1 MKASH
6 AWLRELSGI
15 DASPNEI
22 AERLSLAGVEVEA
35 ITSHGH
41 DLDRVVIAEVKGAR
55 PHPTREKLTL
65 VRVWNGREERE
76 IVCGAPNVPGVGA
89 RVVLAEIGAVL
100 PKSVVHPK
108 GLELAPR
115 EVAGVAS
122 HGMLCSEAEL
132 GIGDDADGILV
143 LDPLLSGRVG
153 MSVADALSLRDS
165 IFDISLTPNRA
176 DCLGHIGIAREI
188 ALLFGA
194 SFETLPL
201 PPPQRILSVDAQG
214 AQGATVPLLD
224 PGYAHPGDTLDL
236 VQPVSG
242 QPVAVAVTIAA
253 PERCSRYLGLVLEVP
268 RVERAPFWM
277 RYRLHLLGQR
287 SIDAVVDTTN
297 YVLLETGH
305 PIHAFDLD
313 AIARVSSKPSIVV
326 RVAHPGE
333 LLVTLDSIERTLTSD
348 DLVIADADK
357 PLALAGVMGGAKSAV
372 RHGTRS
378 ILLEVAHFDPR
389 SVRRSSRRHGL
400 HTEASHR
407 FERGVDPRGLERV
420 MRRAAQLFCSA
431 ASAASTPYASDARA
445 RSIEPALIALRP
457 RHIDGLLGDRVDEA
471 TSRKILEGIGCE
483 IESASESWRVT
494 APTFRPDLTRP
505 EDLIEEIARVR
516 GYDRIPSRLAL
527 RPPRAEA
534 DDPRFTLIRTLRQ
547 AAAAAGLWEAVNL
560 AFLSRRELE
569 LAKAPMEVIE
579 LSNPLSEE
587 RAVMRTSLVPGLLGD
602 VARAQRHQASRALLF
617 EVGRTYHPTSS
628 NVRGVDERHVL
639 AWVLSGPRESWLGDS
654 EPFDFYDGKG
664 VAQAILRAV
673 GLRAETVRDEE
684 LSKSAPWLHPRR
696 GARIVVGGR
705 NLGAL
710 GEIHPDVAEGFEMIG
725 RPVFASIDLDIV
737 VELAM
742 KTGLP
747 KARPLFKLPAVF
759 RDLAVVVS
767 EETMSSDVEAAIHA
781 ASPWVERA
789 HIFDVYRG
797 KPVPSGQKSLAFR
810 IAYRDANATLTDAR
824 VEQVHA
830 KVVETIRERFGGA
843 LRS

>member
-22 AERLSLAGVEVEA
+22 AERLTLAGVEVEA
-35 ITSHGH
+35 ITSYG
-41 DLDRVVIAEVKGAR
+41 DGFDRVVIAEVRGAR

-65 VRVWNGREERE
+65 VRIWNGREERE
-76 IVCGAPNVPGVGA
+76 IVCGAPNVPSAGA

-100 PKSVVHPK
+100 PTSAVHPK
-108 GLELAPR
+108 GLEIAPR

-132 GIGDDADGILV
+132 GLGDDADGILV
-143 LDPLLSGRVG
+143 FDPLLSGKVG
-153 MSVADALSLRDS
+153 APIADALSLRDS
-165 IFDISLTPNRA
+165 ILEISLTPNRA

-188 ALLFGA
+188 SLLFGA
-194 SFETLPL
+194 RFERPSL
-201 PPPQRILSVDAQG
+201 PPPQRILSVDASG
-214 AQGATVPLLD
+214 AQGATIPVLD
-224 PGYAHPGDTLDL
+224 PEHMHPGDTLDL
-236 VQPVSG
+236 VQPMPG
-242 QPVAVAVTIAA
+242 QPVAVPVTIAA

-305 PIHAFDLD
+305 PIHAFDLN
-313 AIARVSSKPSIVV
+313 AIARVSGQPTIIV
-326 RVAHPGE
+326 RMARPGE
-333 LLVTLDSIERTLTSD
+333 QLVTLDSTVRTLTAD
-348 DLVIADADK
+348 DLVIADAEK
-357 PLALAGVMGGAKSAV
+357 PLALAGVMGGDKSGV
-372 RHGTRS
+372 RPGTRS

-389 SVRRSSRRHGL
+389 SVRRTSRRHGL

-407 FERGVDPRGLERV
+407 FERGVDPCNLERV

-431 ASAASTPYASDARA
+431 ASAASAPHGTDARA
-445 RSIEPALIALRP
+445 QQIQPALITLRP
-457 RHIDGLLGDRVDEA
+457 QHIDALLGDQVDETA
-471 TSRKILEGIGCE
+471 SSKILEGIGCQIAPSPE
-483 IESASESWRVT
+483 GWRVT

-534 DDPRFTLIRTLRQ
+534 NDPRFTIIRASRQ

-569 LAKAPMEVIE
+569 LAKAPTQAIE

-617 EVGRTYHPTSS
+617 EVGRTYHPSAS
-628 NVRGVDERHVL
+628 NVRHAEERHVL
-639 AWVLSGPRESWLGDS
+639 AFVLSGPRESWLGDT

-664 VAQAILRAV
+664 VVQEILRAV
-673 GLRAETVRDEE
+673 GLRAETVRDDE
-684 LSKSAPWLHPRR
+684 LAVSAPWLHPRR
-696 GARIVVGGR
+696 AARIVANGR
-705 NLGAL
+705 NLGSL
-710 GEIHPDVAEGFEMIG
+710 GEIHPDVAEGFEVIG
-725 RPVFASIDLDIV
+725 RPIFGLLDLDVV
-737 VELAM
+737 VELAANA
-742 KTGLP
+742 GLP
-747 KARPLFKLPAVF
+747 QARPLFKLPAVF

-767 EETMSSDVEAAIHA
+767 EETMASDVEAAIHA
-781 ASPWVERA
+781 AASLVERA
-789 HIFDVYRG
+789 HVFDVYRG
-797 KPVPSGQKSLAFR
+797 KPIPSGQKSLAFR
-810 IAYRDANATLTDAR
+810 IAYRDANTTLTDAR

-830 KVVETIRERFGGA
+830 KVVEAIRERFGGA